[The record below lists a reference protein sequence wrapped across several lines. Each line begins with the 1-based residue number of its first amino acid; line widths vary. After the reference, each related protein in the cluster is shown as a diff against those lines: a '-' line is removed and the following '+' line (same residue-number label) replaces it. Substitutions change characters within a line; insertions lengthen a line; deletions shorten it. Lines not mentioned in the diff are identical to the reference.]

1 MIATLDREQLRR
13 TAPSIFASTP
23 WERVSTNYRFVPTYT
38 VLDILADMGFSPM
51 MAAQSR
57 CRIEGK
63 AAFTRHM
70 VRLRHREYI
79 DNPRADMP
87 ELVLVN
93 SHDRSSAYKF
103 YSGVFR
109 MVCQNGMIVAAEDFG
124 SIAVKHS
131 GSLDLTQQIIE
142 TTHRIAEDAPRALA
156 KIEAF
161 KQIEL
166 DPPRQVAF
174 ASAALELRDSPS
186 KVEPAQLLE
195 ARREDDKPDGDG
207 NRSLW
212 QTLNVTQ
219 EVLTKGGARGQSASG
234 RRMTTRPIKAVD
246 ADVRTNRALWRL
258 AEEMARLA

>member
-1 MIATLDREQLRR
+1 MIATLDRQQLRSV
-13 TAPSIFASTP
+13 APSIFAATP

-63 AAFTRHM
+63 AAFTKHM
-70 VRLRHREYI
+70 IRLRHREYI

-142 TTHRIAEDAPRALA
+142 TTHRIAEDAPRHSPRSRPSSRSSSTRPARWRS
-156 KIEAF
+156 
-161 KQIEL
+161 
-166 DPPRQVAF
+166 PPPPLSYATAHRRWNPPN
-174 ASAALELRDSPS
+174 SSKHAARMTS
-186 KVEPAQLLE
+186 
-195 ARREDDKPDGDG
+195 RMG
-207 NRSLW
+207 
-212 QTLNVTQ
+212 TVT
-219 EVLTKGGARGQSASG
+219 APSG
-234 RRMTTRPIKAVD
+234 RRST
-246 ADVRTNRALWRL
+246 
-258 AEEMARLA
+258 